1 MITILT
7 KDEAIAQLKV
17 QGWEVMDCD
26 TEVPFFDVP
35 VPCGTPKALD
45 DIPARAMMV
54 PHDFDSVLG
63 SLFTRVSGDSMEDAG
78 IHDGDIVRVV
88 TGQKICDGDILLVK
102 VDGETTAKAFCIDSD
117 GQPWLLPK
125 NDAYTGFPLT
135 EDQDVRVTGVVKDVL
150 NHVQSVSYRECLG
163 LIEEAK
169 KRRHMPMEFTPQQ
182 TSRVIASMASKIEVA
197 RHWFGV
203 YRIFADQGAVGDED
217 FDTFCQ
223 MVAGVVPQHEHLP
236 VSSELP
242 RLNIDCFKKP
252 FSEWSVE
259 KAPVKGKRYVCYYT
273 VALQTE
279 KMLNDICK
287 KAMKRRDF

>member
-1 MITILT
+1 
-7 KDEAIAQLKV
+7 
-17 QGWEVMDCD
+17 
-26 TEVPFFDVP
+26 
-35 VPCGTPKALD
+35 
-45 DIPARAMMV
+45 
-54 PHDFDSVLG
+54 
-63 SLFTRVSGDSMEDAG
+63 
-78 IHDGDIVRVV
+78 
-88 TGQKICDGDILLVK
+88 
-102 VDGETTAKAFCIDSD
+102 
-117 GQPWLLPK
+117 
-125 NDAYTGFPLT
+125 
-135 EDQDVRVTGVVKDVL
+135 
-150 NHVQSVSYRECLG
+150 
-163 LIEEAK
+163 
-169 KRRHMPMEFTPQQ
+169 MPMEFTPQQ
-182 TSRVIASMASKIEVA
+182 TSRAIASMASKIEVA

-287 KAMKRRDF
+287 KALKRRDF